1 MADVAAIPTYL
12 SATFPKL
19 PDEIREYVFSK
30 FSPLQHWDV
39 PVIFTAVLKENA
51 DDLSSIDEVVEAVGD
66 HLQASTPGL
75 KEDRVSGCP
84 PIHGYFEY
92 R

>member
-19 PDEIREYVFSK
+19 PDEIREYVF
-30 FSPLQHWDV
+30 
-39 PVIFTAVLKENA
+39 TVLKENA

-75 KEDRVSGCP
+75 KEDRGSRFIFSAVTSVRDSFDCCT
-84 PIHGYFEY
+84 EK
-92 R
+92 RSLSEL